1 MKAIGIMT
9 PWKAL
14 EFTYMP
20 MEIFTL
26 ENGNKINIRELEKC
40 NLLMV
45 LFMMGNGKT
54 IRLRERGFL
63 KMI

>member
-1 MKAIGIMT
+1 MKAIGIMI

-14 EFTYMP
+14 EFIYMP

-26 ENGNKINIRELEKC
+26 ENGNKISIRELEKC

-45 LFMMGNGKT
+45 HFTMGNGKI
-54 IRLRERGFL
+54 IRLRDRDFL
-63 KMI
+63 KII